1 MLTRRSMGLQPMQGQ
16 NNLRL
21 NNTTKFLY
29 NLNNIKNR
37 KKTLNNNN
45 KHTILPYSL
54 STGDLDKFNKPSKI
68 PRPNYL
74 FKIRNRINRHRENA
88 MKIAEHVKR
97 VDLRN
102 SFPIVSNMPLIN
114 LNSSLVVV
122 NNSPFA
128 LTDSRFGI
136 LHHSSPSFSYL

>member
-21 NNTTKFLY
+21 INTRNFLY

-37 KKTLNNNN
+37 KKTLNN
-45 KHTILPYSL
+45 KHTNLPYSL
-54 STGDLDKFNKPSKI
+54 STGDLDNFNKPSKI

-74 FKIRNRINRHRENA
+74 FKIRNRINRHREHA
-88 MKIAEHVKR
+88 IKISEHVKR

-128 LTDSRFGI
+128 LSDSRFGI

>member
-21 NNTTKFLY
+21 INTTNFLY

-37 KKTLNNNN
+37 KKTLNN
-45 KHTILPYSL
+45 KHTNLPYSL
-54 STGDLDKFNKPSKI
+54 STGDLHNFNKPSKI

-74 FKIRNRINRHRENA
+74 FKIRNRINRHREHA
-88 MKIAEHVKR
+88 FKFSEHVKR

-128 LTDSRFGI
+128 LSDSRFGI